1 MFKFLKEKIK
11 KAVSAIKNSITR
23 AKEGEAE
30 EKAKEEVEKRVQEGE
45 IKEKEKPT
53 LIQKIK
59 RKLTTFSLN
68 EAEFD
73 KVFWELERALLE
85 NNVAILTIEKIRED
99 LKEKLVGKNVKKGE
113 LEKTIKETLRKT
125 LEEILLDPFDLVAK
139 VKKGKKP
146 FVIVFF
152 GINGSGKTT
161 TIAKV
166 ANLLKKNKLSCV
178 FSASDTF
185 RAASIEQLEHHASTL
200 DIEMIKQKY
209 GSDPAAVAF
218 DAIEHAKARKLD
230 VVLIDT
236 AGRMHSNINLMEEMK
251 KICRVAKPD
260 LKIFVGESLIG
271 NDAVVQAEEFD
282 EKIGVDAIILTK
294 ADVDEK
300 GGAAVSMSYVT
311 KKPILFL
318 GTGQE
323 YKDLDV
329 FDKEKVIRSLG
340 L

>member
-1 MFKFLKEKIK
+1 MFKFLKDKIK
-11 KAVSAIKNSITR
+11 KAISSIKKSIT
-23 AKEGEAE
+23 
-30 EKAKEEVEKRVQEGE
+30 KAKEEEVVEKVEAKIEAGE
-45 IKEKEKPT
+45 VEEKEKPS

-59 RKLTTFSLN
+59 KKLTTFTLN
-68 EAEFD
+68 KVEFD

-99 LKEKLVGKNVKKGE
+99 LKQKLVGKSIKKGE
-113 LEKTIKETLRKT
+113 LEQTIKETLKKT
-125 LEEILLDPFDLVAK
+125 LEEILLDPFDFVK
-139 VKKGKKP
+139 EVKKGKKP
-146 FVIVFF
+146 FIIVFF

-166 ANLLKKNKLSCV
+166 AYLLQKNKLSCV

-185 RAASIEQLEHHASTL
+185 RAASIEQLEEHASNL
-200 DIEMIKQKY
+200 DVEMINQKY

-218 DAIEHAKARKLD
+218 DAIEHAKARKID

-236 AGRMHSNINLMEEMK
+236 AGRMHSNVNLMEEMK

-260 LKIFVGESLIG
+260 LKIFVGEAIIG
-271 NDAVVQAEEFD
+271 NDAVSQAKEFD

-300 GGAAVSMSYVT
+300 GGAAISMSYVT
-311 KKPILFL
+311 KKPILYL
-318 GTGQE
+318 GVGQHMD
-323 YKDLDV
+323 DLEV
-329 FDKEKVIRSLG
+329 FDKDKMINSLG